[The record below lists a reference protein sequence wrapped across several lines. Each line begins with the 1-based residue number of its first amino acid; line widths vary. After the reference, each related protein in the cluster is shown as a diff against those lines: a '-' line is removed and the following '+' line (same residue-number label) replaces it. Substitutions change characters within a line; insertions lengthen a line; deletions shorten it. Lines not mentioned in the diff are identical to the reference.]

1 MATLLSS
8 SSLKSGGSFGNA
20 SASSLVKSA
29 STLANEIATYND
41 TVQRLTFENS
51 AKTSSD
57 LQAYSDY
64 LKGRLNS
71 LQSTGTIV
79 DATKAM
85 DMQQTLISATHSSAS
100 ADIQRSTIA
109 ILDGQG
115 TSDDKLQAL
124 GTAYQRLYAM
134 GDTAA
139 AQSYE
144 EQYYS
149 FSQTVQLQK
158 QQAASALASASS
170 AASSKYLSVVDSAVT
185 GIKNNVANANAA
197 FAAQGPKF
205 LDQQTNSYLKQ
216 QTAATGAKTNGAA
229 SIFAA
234 LAGQV
239 GMVNPKIQLNNTTKY
254 EQGTYTPGSILDIY
268 TQAMVAD
275 PNNAS
280 KYQANIDKYLNG
292 STGISLPG
300 EGSKSITYNALMNTV
315 YAGNSGNAPYGVV
328 QGADGSFN
336 VAAEHVSG
344 YTFGQDQNGNTKLM
358 ASYSFFNAPIPTGTA
373 QTLSKAG
380 INVKE
385 DSGGDYWFQ
394 ATTNSTFLGKV
405 LGNNP
410 VQGTVQ
416 KDGSVEFMGSG
427 GQLYHMVKGSNV
439 LFGVQQLN
447 AFGQV
452 VNANVAGQ
460 YGFQPPKSQLVV
472 GKGSTDFMTK
482 VLGNSATPQ
491 EVDGKIIYQ
500 ANGKAYQ
507 LVSDSKGLKGLQEV
521 DNKGNVVNKN
531 VAGQYGFNPDGVNGR
546 VPANGPK
553 GASFSFGNFETNMS
567 NWFGPLADKFMGHAS
582 ADAYNPNSIHAFSGA
597 LFGVNTMI
605 NNAQIMQSINQAHNQ
620 AMIALAPPPLLPS
633 ISLPVPSAP
642 KPTPIVSAPVKLQSA
657 PTAPSIQAAN
667 GNPQGNNFGNIQS
680 GGSGIQIKGTVN
692 GNPGAIKL

>member
-8 SSLKSGGSFGNA
+8 SSLKSGGQFGNA

-29 STLANEIATYND
+29 QSLTNEIATYND
-41 TVQRLTFENS
+41 TVQSLTFENS
-51 AKTSSD
+51 SKTSAD
-57 LQAYSDY
+57 LQAYSTY
-64 LKGRLNS
+64 LNGRIGT
-71 LQSTGTIV
+71 LQSTGTIT
-79 DATKAM
+79 DATKALN
-85 DMQQTLISATHSSAS
+85 MQQTLISASHSSAS

-109 ILDGQG
+109 VLDGQG

-124 GTAYQRLYAM
+124 GTAYQQLYSL
-134 GDTAA
+134 GDLSA

-149 FSQTVQLQK
+149 FSQTVQAQK
-158 QQAASALASASS
+158 QAAASALATAASS
-170 AASSKYLSVVDSAVT
+170 ASSKYLSVVDAAVS
-185 GIKNNVANANAA
+185 GIKGNIANANAA

-205 LDQQTNSYLKQ
+205 LDQETNSYLKQ
-216 QTAATGAKTNGAA
+216 QTSATGAKTNGSA

-254 EQGTYTPGSILDIY
+254 EQGTYTPGSVLDIY
-268 TQAMVAD
+268 TQAIIAD
-275 PNNAS
+275 PGNAT
-280 KYQANIDKYLNG
+280 KYQTDIDSYLNG
-292 STGISLPG
+292 ATGIALPG

-315 YAGNSGNAPYGVV
+315 YAGNSGNAPYGVG

-336 VAAEHVSG
+336 IEAEHVSG
-344 YTFGQDQNGNTKLM
+344 YTFGKDQNGNTKLM
-358 ASYSFFNAPIPTGTA
+358 AAYSFFNAPIPTGTA
-373 QTLSKAG
+373 TTLQKAG

-410 VQGTVQ
+410 VQGAVQ
-416 KDGSVEFMGSG
+416 KDGSVEFMGSS
-427 GQLYHMVKGSNV
+427 GQLYHMVKGSNG

-472 GKGSTDFMTK
+472 GKSSTAFMTK
-482 VLGNSATPQ
+482 VLGDSATPQ
-491 EVDGKIIYQ
+491 EVNGKVMYQ
-500 ANGKAYQ
+500 ANGKTYQ
-507 LVSDSKGLKGLQEV
+507 LATDSKGLKGLQEV
-521 DNKGNVVNKN
+521 DNKGNVVNAN
-531 VAGQYGFNPDGVNGR
+531 VAGQYGFNPEGVANR

-553 GASFSFGNFETNMS
+553 GASFGFGNFETNMS
-567 NWFGPLADKFMGHAS
+567 NWFGGLIGHAS
-582 ADAYNPNSIHAFSGA
+582 ADAYNPDSIHAFSGA
-597 LFGVNTMI
+597 VFGVNTMI

-642 KPTPIVSAPVKLQSA
+642 KPAPIVSAPIKLQSA
-657 PTAPSIQAAN
+657 PTASSLQNAN
-667 GNPQGNNFGNIQS
+667 GNPQGNNVGNIQS
-680 GGSGIQIKGTVN
+680 GGNGVNITGVSN